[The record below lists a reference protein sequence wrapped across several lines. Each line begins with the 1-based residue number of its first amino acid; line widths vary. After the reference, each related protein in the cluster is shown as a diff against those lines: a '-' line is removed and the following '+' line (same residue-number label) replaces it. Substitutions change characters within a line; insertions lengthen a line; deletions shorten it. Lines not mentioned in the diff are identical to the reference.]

1 MDICCV
7 MLTIDLSHY
16 IYLHCIKMQLSR
28 QNREI
33 AELQKTHI
41 HLI

>member
-1 MDICCV
+1 
-7 MLTIDLSHY
+7 
-16 IYLHCIKMQLSR
+16 MQLSR